1 MDWKVVFTDGEKKTF
16 FDCSLKEVYDY
27 LSEEEKEQ
35 IIIIVC
41 KSNMDC

>member
-1 MDWKVVFTDGEKKTF
+1 MDWKVVFTDGEKKIF
-16 FDCSLKEVYDY
+16 FDCSLKEVYEL

-41 KSNMDC
+41 ESNMRC